1 MVLFIIVVVLFSFNT
16 KSIQKKFRVRA
27 WFPSPRQGRPSG
39 AYKGIYIYLFLK
51 ALVWL
56 EHVAFGSK
64 TCCFRTSLWSS
75 LVSIFN
81 VENSFVGDYD
91 IVDPL

>member
-1 MVLFIIVVVLFSFNT
+1 MVPQSKARKTFGRV
-16 KSIQKKFRVRA
+16 QK
-27 WFPSPRQGRPSG
+27 
-39 AYKGIYIYLFLK
+39 YLHLPPPK

-56 EHVAFGSK
+56 EHVIFGSK

-75 LVSIFN
+75 FVSIFN